1 MGLIEEVQE
10 LKSSGAL
17 EDKITA
23 ILQERGYP
31 KRDIADAISQSQIRD
46 AVSSDSQYSQEAN
59 YSDSQQDMRPS
70 LLSNKVPAVQE
81 YSQQDVPQNYPQETQ
96 NQGYGQYQQYDQ
108 NSYTPPASSD
118 TISEISEQIVS
129 EKLSPIRDQL
139 EKIIDMRNS
148 FEAKAE
154 YLDERLK
161 RIEHIIDKLQLSILE
176 KVGDQVNN
184 IQSIKDELIETQKS
198 FKSLLNKSK

>member
-10 LKSSGAL
+10 LKQSGAQ

-31 KRDIADAISQSQIRD
+31 KRDISNAISQNQIRD
-46 AVSSDSQYSQEAN
+46 AVSSESEPTYSQEAN

-81 YSQQDVPQNYPQETQ
+81 YAQQDVQPVYPQE
-96 NQGYGQYQQYDQ
+96 NQYQQYDQ
-108 NSYTPPASSD
+108 NSYAPPASSD

-148 FEAKAE
+148 FETKAE

>member
-10 LKSSGAL
+10 LKQSGAQ
-17 EDKITA
+17 EDKIIA

-31 KRDIADAISQSQIRD
+31 KREIADAISQSQIRD

-70 LLSNKVPAVQE
+70 LLSNKSAPAVQE
-81 YSQQDVPQNYPQETQ
+81 YAQQDIAPSYPQDSQ
-96 NQGYGQYQQYDQ
+96 NQGYQQYDQ

-148 FEAKAE
+148 FETKAE

-176 KVGDQVNN
+176 KVGDQVSN